1 MSTITLFKEFIVG
14 MTDYIAKHN
23 SNYSVI
29 ESNLN
34 YILGILTGQSGGDL
48 AVPQGLKEIFDRN
61 GLVGI
66 GSYDFDEGTLTG
78 PNYNLGV
85 DPGAYWSGT
94 AFLYKATV
102 TTLSLAGRST
112 GTYYVY
118 LDSGGAPALS
128 DTVKDN
134 TLRSFYWDAST
145 HQVSNKQLY
154 TGVSILFDGD
164 DYADML
170 TSAAKSTTYT
180 KVADRLEAI
189 EQGQDVF
196 SSYYAQDL
204 PHSGLNFKYQAG
216 KVRNDSTITD
226 TPAGQVALT
235 DNATSYVEVNPA
247 DGTVSANTTSFTSGR
262 IPLYQVATA
271 GGGIGTVSDK
281 RTAAIAGTGGGGG
294 GDGGHTQNTDT
305 GTTAD
310 TFTIDRDAAGS
321 PSGRAGIE
329 VENGDDPNALLKF
342 NRDTGHWQYSEDG
355 GSSWKNLGEAD
366 LSLAAQQFTKFVSQ
380 ENPPEVRTDTARGS
394 SMDYESIDLTA
405 YLGNPQFGVN
415 AVVLRVFFNDAAPGV
430 NTKVLFKKGGGV
442 YSPATAFT
450 VWSDESAGEQ
460 KPADLVVPLGGDDTV
475 EFFVFASGP
484 DTANLRVFL
493 LGYFE
498 EVYGVGTQEQT
509 FTQSNI
515 PCPANSQADLTFENF
530 VNRGLVHY
538 FKIEETSGLPA
549 NVYDVHLYA
558 DAAFSTLLYKV
569 EGVIPGSDPF
579 EDWLPFWVYD
589 SGTERKLRLRI
600 INHDSS
606 QAGTFTISVMAEQF
620 A

>member
-1 MSTITLFKEFIVG
+1 MSVTLFKAFIQG

-48 AVPQGLKEIFDRN
+48 AVPLGLKEIFDRK
-61 GLVGI
+61 GLIGI
-66 GSYDFDEGTLTG
+66 GSYDFGEGTLTG

-85 DPGAYWSGT
+85 ASGACWSGT
-94 AFLYKATV
+94 AFLYKATG
-102 TTLSLAGRST
+102 TTLSLAGRAT

-118 LDSGGAPALS
+118 LDGGGAPALS

-134 TLRSFYWDAST
+134 TLWSFHWDAGS

-154 TGVSILFDGD
+154 TGVSVLFDGD
-164 DYADML
+164 DYHDML
-170 TSAAKSTTYT
+170 DSAVRSKSFTR
-180 KVADRLEAI
+180 VADRLEEI

-196 SSYYAQDL
+196 SGYYAQDL

-216 KVRNDSTITD
+216 LVRNDSAVSF
-226 TPAGQVALT
+226 TPAGQVALA
-235 DNATSYVEVNPA
+235 DNATNYVEVDPA
-247 DGTVSANTTSFTSGR
+247 DGLVSTNTTGFTSGR
-262 IPLYQVATA
+262 VPLYVVATA
-271 GGGIGTVSDK
+271 SGAIDTVSDK

-294 GDGGHTQNTDT
+294 GGHTQNTDL

-321 PSGRAGIE
+321 PTGRAGIE
-329 VENGDDPNALLKF
+329 VENGDDPNAALKF
-342 NRDTGHWQYSEDG
+342 NRDTGRWEYSEDG
-355 GSSWKNLGEAD
+355 GASWSVLGEVN
-366 LSLAAQQFTKFVSQ
+366 LSLAAQQFTRFVPL

-394 SMDYESIDLTA
+394 SIDCEPIDLSG
-405 YLGNPQFGVN
+405 YLGSSQFGVN
-415 AVVLRVFFNDAAPGV
+415 AVVLRVFFNDTAPGV
-430 NTKVLFKKGGGV
+430 NTKVLFKKGGGAF
-442 YSPATAFT
+442 SPATAFT
-450 VWSDESAGEQ
+450 AWSDEANSGP
-460 KPADLVVPLGGDDTV
+460 KPADLVVPLGDDDTV

-498 EVYGVGTQEQT
+498 EVYGVGTQEKT

-515 PCPANSQADLTFENF
+515 PCPANSQADLVFENF

-538 FKIEETSGLPA
+538 FRIEETSGLPS

-558 DAAFSTLLYKV
+558 DAALATLLYKV

-589 SGTERKLRLRI
+589 SGTERKLRIRI
-600 INHDSS
+600 VNHDLS
-606 QAGTFTISVMAEQF
+606 QAGTFAITVKAEQF

>member
-1 MSTITLFKEFIVG
+1 MSVTLFKAFIQG

-48 AVPQGLKEIFDRN
+48 AVPLGLKEIFDRK
-61 GLVGI
+61 GLIGI

-102 TTLSLAGRST
+102 TTLSLAGRAT

-118 LDSGGAPALS
+118 LDSGGAPALN

-134 TLRSFYWDAST
+134 TVRSFHWDAGN
-145 HQVSNKQLY
+145 HQVTNKQLY
-154 TGVSILFDGD
+154 TGVAVLFDGD
-164 DYADML
+164 DYHDML
-170 TSAAKSTTYT
+170 DSAARSKNFTR
-180 KVADRLEAI
+180 VADRLEEI

-196 SSYYAQDL
+196 SGYYAQDL
-204 PHSGLNFKYQAG
+204 PHSSLNFKYQAG
-216 KVRNDSTITD
+216 LVRNDSTVSF

-235 DNATSYVEVNPA
+235 ANATNYVEVDPA
-247 DGTVSANTTSFTSGR
+247 DGLVSANNTGFTSGR
-262 IPLYQVATA
+262 IPLFVVATA
-271 GGGIGTVSDK
+271 AGAIDTVSDK
-281 RTAAIAGTGGGGG
+281 RTPAIAGTGGGGG
-294 GDGGHTQNTDT
+294 GGHTQNTDL

-321 PSGRAGIE
+321 PVGRAGIE
-329 VENGDDPNALLKF
+329 VENGDDPNAALKF
-342 NRDTGHWQYSEDG
+342 NRDTGRWEYSEDG
-355 GSSWKNLGEAD
+355 GSSWSVLGEVN
-366 LSLAAQQFTKFVSQ
+366 LSLAAQQFTKFVPL
-380 ENPPEVRTDTARGS
+380 ENPPEVRMDTARGS
-394 SMDYESIDLTA
+394 SIDYEPIDLSG
-405 YLGNPQFGVN
+405 YLGSPQFGVN
-415 AVVLRVFFNDAAPGV
+415 AVVLRVFFNDSAPGV
-430 NTKVLFKKGGGV
+430 NTKVLFRKGGGAF
-442 YSPATAFT
+442 SPATAFT
-450 VWSDESAGEQ
+450 VWSDEADGEPN
-460 KPADLVVPLGGDDTV
+460 PADLVVPLGDEDTV
-475 EFFVFASGP
+475 EFFVSASGP

-498 EVYGVGTQEQT
+498 EVYGVGTQEKT

-515 PCPANSQADLTFENF
+515 PCPANSQVDLTFENF

-538 FKIEETSGLPA
+538 FKIEEISGLPA

-600 INHDSS
+600 VNHDLS
-606 QAGTFTISVMAEQF
+606 QAGTFAITFKAEQF

>member
-1 MSTITLFKEFIVG
+1 MSVTLFKAFIQG

-48 AVPQGLKEIFDRN
+48 AVPLGLKEIFDRK
-61 GLVGI
+61 GLIGI
-66 GSYDFDEGTLTG
+66 SSYDFDEGVLTG
-78 PNYNLGV
+78 PSYNLGV

-94 AFLYKATV
+94 AFLYKATG
-102 TTLSLAGRST
+102 TTLSLAGRTT

-154 TGVSILFDGD
+154 TGVAVLFDGD

-170 TSAAKSTTYT
+170 TSAAKSKTFT
-180 KVADRLEAI
+180 KVADRLEEI
-189 EQGQDVF
+189 EAGQDVF
-196 SSYYAQDL
+196 SGYYAQDL
-204 PHSGLNFKYQAG
+204 PHSGLNFKYKAG
-216 KVRNDSTITD
+216 KVRNDSVITD
-226 TPAGQVALT
+226 TPAGQVTLA
-235 DNATSYVEVNPA
+235 DNATNYVEVDPA
-247 DGTVSANTTSFTSGR
+247 DGLVSANATGFTSGR
-262 IPLYQVATA
+262 VPLYVVATA
-271 GGGIGTVSDK
+271 SGAIDTVSDK

-294 GDGGHTQNTDT
+294 GGHTQNTDL

-321 PSGRAGIE
+321 PAGRAGIE
-329 VENGDDPNALLKF
+329 VENGDDPNAALKF
-342 NRDTGHWQYSEDG
+342 NRDTGRWEYSEDG
-355 GSSWKNLGEAD
+355 GASWSVLGEVN
-366 LSLAAQQFTKFVSQ
+366 LSLAAQQFTKFVPL

-394 SMDYESIDLTA
+394 SIDYEPVDLSG
-405 YLGNPQFGVN
+405 YLGSPQFGVN
-415 AVVLRVFFNDAAPGV
+415 AVVLRVFFNDSAPGV

-442 YSPATAFT
+442 FSPATAFT
-450 VWSDESAGEQ
+450 VWSDESDGEQ
-460 KPADLVVPLGGDDTV
+460 KPADLVVPLGDANTV

-498 EVYGVGTQEQT
+498 EVYGVGTQEKT

-538 FKIEETSGLPA
+538 FRIEETSGLPA

-579 EDWLPFWVYD
+579 EDWLPFWVHD
-589 SGTERKLRLRI
+589 SGTERKLRVRI
-600 INHDSS
+600 INHDLS
-606 QAGTFTISVMAEQF
+606 QAGTFAITVKAEQF

>member
-1 MSTITLFKEFIVG
+1 MGVTLFKAFIQG

-48 AVPQGLKEIFDRN
+48 AVPLGLKEIFDRK
-61 GLVGI
+61 GLIGI

-94 AFLYKATV
+94 AFLSKAST

-118 LDSGGAPALS
+118 LDGGSAPALS

-134 TLRSFYWDAST
+134 TLRSFHWDAGS

-154 TGVSILFDGD
+154 TGISVLFDGD
-164 DYADML
+164 DYHDML
-170 TSAAKSTTYT
+170 DSAVRSKSFTR
-180 KVADRLEAI
+180 VADRLEEI

-196 SSYYAQDL
+196 SGYYAQDL

-216 KVRNDSTITD
+216 LVRNDSAVSF
-226 TPAGQVALT
+226 TPAGQVTLA
-235 DNATSYVEVNPA
+235 DNATNYVEVDPA
-247 DGTVSANTTSFTSGR
+247 DGLVSANTTGFTSGR
-262 IPLYQVATA
+262 VPLYVVATA
-271 GGGIGTVSDK
+271 SGVIDTVSDK

-294 GDGGHTQNTDT
+294 GGHTQNTDL

-329 VENGDDPNALLKF
+329 VENGDDPNAALKF
-342 NRDTGHWQYSEDG
+342 NRDTGRWEYSEDG
-355 GSSWKNLGEAD
+355 GASWSVLGEVN
-366 LSLAAQQFTKFVSQ
+366 LSLAAQQFTKFVPL

-394 SMDYESIDLTA
+394 SIDYEPIDLSG
-405 YLGNPQFGVN
+405 YLGSPQFGVN
-415 AVVLRVFFNDAAPGV
+415 AVVLRVFFNDSAPGV
-430 NTKVLFKKGGGV
+430 ITKVLFKKGGGAF
-442 YSPATAFT
+442 SPATAFT
-450 VWSDESAGEQ
+450 VWSDESDGEQ
-460 KPADLVVPLGGDDTV
+460 KPADLVVPLGDDDTV

-498 EVYGVGTQEQT
+498 EVYGVGTQEKT
-509 FTQSNI
+509 FSQANI

-538 FKIEETSGLPA
+538 FRIEETSGLPA

-589 SGTERKLRLRI
+589 SGTERKLRVRVV
-600 INHDSS
+600 NHDLS
-606 QAGTFTISVMAEQF
+606 QAGTFAITVKAEQF